1 MTVCPASTLVVVPE
15 SVKLAPFSAALITS
29 SVAIVLMVIAA
40 GVRST
45 VTGCVMLTG
54 FSALLSPETAILTVP
69 AGQALTC
76 AAVMPTLQL
85 PSACTA
91 VVYSTL
97 LIVTVSGVPSASPEL
112 LPVTTSA
119 CPCSMILTTS
129 SPATVS
135 TRRPGRLASMVIS
148 RVPLPVLP
156 F

>member
-1 MTVCPASTLVVVPE
+1 MVVPE
-15 SVKLAPFSAALITS
+15 RVKSAPFSVALITS
-29 SVAIVLMVIAA
+29 SVAMVLMVIAA

-45 VTGCVMLTG
+45 ITGCVMLTG
-54 FSALLSPETAILTVP
+54 FSALLSPDTVTVTVP

-76 AAVMPTLQL
+76 AAVTPTLQL

-97 LIVTVSGVPSASPEL
+97 LIVMVSGVPSASPEL
-112 LPVTTSA
+112 LPLTTSA

-135 TRRPGRLASMVIS
+135 IRRPGRLASMVIS